1 MATFT
6 IYAYSRGDDQPP
18 RIGIVAGRRF
28 GTHVRRNR
36 AKRRLRAACRL
47 LLPQL
52 PHGYDLVLVAHPTV
66 LDAPFEVARRELGS
80 ALRQLHLLPAGGERH
95 EPA

>member
-6 IYAYSRGDDQPP
+6 IYAYPRQDDQPT

-28 GTHVRRNR
+28 ETHVRRNR
-36 AKRRLRAACRL
+36 AKRRLRAACQA

-52 PHGYDLVLVAHPTV
+52 PPGYDLVLVAQLPA
-66 LDAPFEVARRELGS
+66 LDAPFEQLQRELVGALSELGILLSEGGGS
-80 ALRQLHLLPAGGERH
+80 S
-95 EPA
+95 